1 MAYLLRD
8 GLGSTT
14 ELADGSGNVTGTY
27 RYDVFGAPRAQTGAT
42 TEFNFAGEQTD
53 PTALQYLRARY
64 YDPAV
69 GRFISR
75 DPLGG
80 GYSYVSNNPVNLVDP
95 TGLYEICTYWWVS
108 DADVCFDSTEVG
120 LPRELPSRCDEF
132 WCFWDEDGFFVP
144 VEAPGLESYVD
155 LCTLPG
161 GNCTKS
167 SGERGYREASITVCA
182 LVCITLGMQWGSG
195 GVHPVVGAG
204 VGVPGVSG
212 SYTTY
217 PDQSINQ
224 AGYCGLSGGMPIFPE
239 PAAGVGVGGEAGVGG
254 LPGSP
259 SGYGG
264 FSVYAGTPS
273 VAATCGFVF

>member
-69 GRFISR
+69 GRFIRR

-108 DADVCFDSTEVG
+108 DSNVCFDSTEVG

-144 VEAPGLESYVD
+144 IEAPGLESYINLCASWDSNCNRHIDD
-155 LCTLPG
+155 LAEARALCSARPGLCSGQSLGDIAVGTTLVVAG
-161 GNCTKS
+161 
-167 SGERGYREASITVCA
+167 SILTAGAVA
-182 LVCITLGMQWGSG
+182 
-195 GVHPVVGAG
+195 VGAVVLPAEWAACQAGEEWACFGFLHTAGVLAEVGAVG
-204 VGVPGVSG
+204 VGV
-212 SYTTY
+212 TF
-217 PDQSINQ
+217 
-224 AGYCGLSGGMPIFPE
+224 CGAVILSGKDDCNPWK
-239 PAAGVGVGGEAGVGG
+239 
-254 LPGSP
+254 
-259 SGYGG
+259 
-264 FSVYAGTPS
+264 
-273 VAATCGFVF
+273 